1 MISKITPLPVLL
13 HQGGWDEILWFL
25 VPALLLTWL
34 RNKQNKENLNVL
46 FSQLKNFYIINFVIE
61 IKNLTMKYKNGK
73 GVEDINISVDDGE
86 VKALLGPNGSGKST
100 TMRSFMGFLNSSE
113 GSLKVAGVDTIANP
127 VEAKEIIGY
136 LPGDPQLP
144 QNLNSKSLFKLGADM
159 RGQSIDYAMELAEK
173 FELDVKQIVKEL
185 SKGNRQKTAVILA
198 LFHKP
203 KALVLDEPT
212 SGLDPFHQRTFFE
225 TIEEFSNNGAS
236 ILLSSHIISEVEKI
250 ADTMAVLKVG
260 SKIYDESY
268 KTFEKKAKDEGKE
281 LEDAFF
287 EFYDRK
293 KE

>member
-1 MISKITPLPVLL
+1 
-13 HQGGWDEILWFL
+13 
-25 VPALLLTWL
+25 
-34 RNKQNKENLNVL
+34 
-46 FSQLKNFYIINFVIE
+46 
-61 IKNLTMKYKNGK
+61 MKYKNGK

-198 LFHKP
+198 LLHKP

-281 LEDAFF
+281 LEAVS
-287 EFYDRK
+287 YTHLTLPTILRV
-293 KE
+293 

>member
-1 MISKITPLPVLL
+1 M
-13 HQGGWDEILWFL
+13 
-25 VPALLLTWL
+25 
-34 RNKQNKENLNVL
+34 
-46 FSQLKNFYIINFVIE
+46 IE

-198 LFHKP
+198 LLHKP

-225 TIEEFSNNGAS
+225 TIEEFSDNGAS

>member
-1 MISKITPLPVLL
+1 M
-13 HQGGWDEILWFL
+13 
-25 VPALLLTWL
+25 
-34 RNKQNKENLNVL
+34 
-46 FSQLKNFYIINFVIE
+46 IE

-113 GSLKVAGVDTIANP
+113 GSLKVAGIDTIANP

-198 LFHKP
+198 LLHKP

-250 ADTMAVLKVG
+250 ADSMAVLKVG

-268 KTFEKKAKDEGKE
+268 KVFEKKAKDEGKE

>member
-1 MISKITPLPVLL
+1 M
-13 HQGGWDEILWFL
+13 
-25 VPALLLTWL
+25 
-34 RNKQNKENLNVL
+34 
-46 FSQLKNFYIINFVIE
+46 IE

-113 GSLKVAGVDTIANP
+113 GSLKVAGIDTIANP

-159 RGQSIDYAMELAEK
+159 RGQSIDYAMELADK

-198 LFHKP
+198 LLHKP

-287 EFYDRK
+287 EFYDREK
-293 KE
+293 V

>member
-1 MISKITPLPVLL
+1 
-13 HQGGWDEILWFL
+13 
-25 VPALLLTWL
+25 
-34 RNKQNKENLNVL
+34 
-46 FSQLKNFYIINFVIE
+46 
-61 IKNLTMKYKNGK
+61 MKYKNGK

-198 LFHKP
+198 LLHKP

-287 EFYDRK
+287 EFYDREK
-293 KE
+293 V

>member
-1 MISKITPLPVLL
+1 M
-13 HQGGWDEILWFL
+13 
-25 VPALLLTWL
+25 
-34 RNKQNKENLNVL
+34 
-46 FSQLKNFYIINFVIE
+46 IE

-73 GVEDINISVDDGE
+73 GVDDINISVDDGE

-198 LFHKP
+198 LLHKP

-287 EFYDRK
+287 EFYDREK
-293 KE
+293 V

>member
-1 MISKITPLPVLL
+1 M
-13 HQGGWDEILWFL
+13 
-25 VPALLLTWL
+25 
-34 RNKQNKENLNVL
+34 
-46 FSQLKNFYIINFVIE
+46 IE

-73 GVEDINISVDDGE
+73 GVDDINISVDDGE

-173 FELDVKQIVKEL
+173 FELDVKQTVKEL

-198 LFHKP
+198 LLHKP

>member
-1 MISKITPLPVLL
+1 M
-13 HQGGWDEILWFL
+13 
-25 VPALLLTWL
+25 
-34 RNKQNKENLNVL
+34 
-46 FSQLKNFYIINFVIE
+46 IE

-198 LFHKP
+198 LLHKP

-287 EFYDRK
+287 EFYDRN

>member
-1 MISKITPLPVLL
+1 MIEV
-13 HQGGWDEILWFL
+13 
-25 VPALLLTWL
+25 
-34 RNKQNKENLNVL
+34 
-46 FSQLKNFYIINFVIE
+46 
-61 IKNLTMKYKNGK
+61 KNLTMKYKNGK

-198 LFHKP
+198 LLHKP

>member
-1 MISKITPLPVLL
+1 M
-13 HQGGWDEILWFL
+13 
-25 VPALLLTWL
+25 
-34 RNKQNKENLNVL
+34 
-46 FSQLKNFYIINFVIE
+46 IE

-73 GVEDINISVDDGE
+73 GVEDIDISVDDGE

-113 GSLKVAGVDTIANP
+113 GSLKVAGIDTIANP
-127 VEAKEIIGY
+127 VDAKEIIGY

-198 LFHKP
+198 LLHKP

>member
-1 MISKITPLPVLL
+1 M
-13 HQGGWDEILWFL
+13 
-25 VPALLLTWL
+25 
-34 RNKQNKENLNVL
+34 
-46 FSQLKNFYIINFVIE
+46 IE

-198 LFHKP
+198 LLHKP

-212 SGLDPFHQRTFFE
+212 SGLDPFHQRTFFD
-225 TIEEFSNNGAS
+225 TIEDFSNNGAS

>member
-1 MISKITPLPVLL
+1 M
-13 HQGGWDEILWFL
+13 
-25 VPALLLTWL
+25 
-34 RNKQNKENLNVL
+34 
-46 FSQLKNFYIINFVIE
+46 IE

-113 GSLKVAGVDTIANP
+113 GSLKVAGIDTIANP

-198 LFHKP
+198 LLHKP

-225 TIEEFSNNGAS
+225 TIEEFSKNGAS

>member
-1 MISKITPLPVLL
+1 M
-13 HQGGWDEILWFL
+13 
-25 VPALLLTWL
+25 
-34 RNKQNKENLNVL
+34 
-46 FSQLKNFYIINFVIE
+46 IE

-73 GVEDINISVDDGE
+73 GIDDINISVDDGE

-100 TMRSFMGFLNSSE
+100 TMRSLMGFLNSSE
-113 GSLKVAGVDTIANP
+113 GSLKVSGIDTIANP

-198 LFHKP
+198 LLHKP

-236 ILLSSHIISEVEKI
+236 VLLSSHIISEVEKI
-250 ADTMAVLKVG
+250 ADSMAVLKVG

-268 KTFEKKAKDEGKE
+268 KVFEKKAKDEGKE

>member
-1 MISKITPLPVLL
+1 M
-13 HQGGWDEILWFL
+13 
-25 VPALLLTWL
+25 
-34 RNKQNKENLNVL
+34 
-46 FSQLKNFYIINFVIE
+46 IE

-198 LFHKP
+198 LLHKP
-203 KALVLDEPT
+203 KALLLDDPN

>member
-1 MISKITPLPVLL
+1 M
-13 HQGGWDEILWFL
+13 
-25 VPALLLTWL
+25 
-34 RNKQNKENLNVL
+34 
-46 FSQLKNFYIINFVIE
+46 IE

-73 GVEDINISVDDGE
+73 GIDDINLSVDDGE

-100 TMRSFMGFLNSSE
+100 TMRSLMGFLNSSE
-113 GSLKVAGVDTIANP
+113 GSLKVSGIDTIANP

-173 FELDVKQIVKEL
+173 FELDVEQIVKEL

-198 LFHKP
+198 LLHKP

-236 ILLSSHIISEVEKI
+236 VLLSSHIISEVEKI
-250 ADTMAVLKVG
+250 ADSMAVLKVG

-268 KTFEKKAKDEGKE
+268 KVFEKKAKDEGKE

>member
-1 MISKITPLPVLL
+1 
-13 HQGGWDEILWFL
+13 
-25 VPALLLTWL
+25 
-34 RNKQNKENLNVL
+34 
-46 FSQLKNFYIINFVIE
+46 
-61 IKNLTMKYKNGK
+61 MKYKNGK

-159 RGQSIDYAMELAEK
+159 RAQSTDYAMELAEK
-173 FELDVKQIVKEL
+173 FELEVDQTIKEL
-185 SKGNRQKTAVILA
+185 SKGNRQKVALILA
-198 LFHKP
+198 VLHKP

-225 TIEEFSNNGAS
+225 IIKEFANNGAA
-236 ILLSSHIISEVEKI
+236 ILLSSHIISEVEKV
-250 ADTMAVLKVG
+250 ADSMAVLRDGAKV
-260 SKIYDESY
+260 YDESY
-268 KTFEKKAKDEGKE
+268 ETFSSKAAAQGED

-287 EFYDRK
+287 KFYDRR
-293 KE
+293 EG

>member
-1 MISKITPLPVLL
+1 M
-13 HQGGWDEILWFL
+13 
-25 VPALLLTWL
+25 
-34 RNKQNKENLNVL
+34 
-46 FSQLKNFYIINFVIE
+46 IE

-73 GVEDINISVDDGE
+73 GIDDINISVDDGE

-100 TMRSFMGFLNSSE
+100 TMRSLMGFLNSSE
-113 GSLKVAGVDTIANP
+113 GSLKVSGIDTIANP

-173 FELDVKQIVKEL
+173 FELDVKQTVKEL

-198 LFHKP
+198 LLHKP

-236 ILLSSHIISEVEKI
+236 VLLSSHIISEVEKI

-287 EFYDRK
+287 EFYDRE